1 MPPAISPISNT
12 LENLPTQD
20 VAAKKKK
27 TKNKKTLKFYF
38 SVNDEKRTHN
48 FLRGQQRTQ
57 DFYTT
62 DRRLFPKR
70 SFYKPQRQKM
80 GW

>member
-12 LENLPTQD
+12 LENLPTLD

-27 TKNKKTLKFYF
+27 KKPLKFYF
-38 SVNDEKRTHN
+38 SVNDEKRTQN
-48 FLRGQQRTQ
+48 FLRGQQRMQ